1 MQNLD
6 QLLGADEAAAS
17 FDAVIC
23 RLGLML
29 FAAPAQALRA
39 VRCALRPGGKVAVI
53 APGVLERSLGDGGF
67 VGVQQRGAG
76 VGDDAGGIRGLSG
89 RR

>member
-1 MQNLD
+1 
-6 QLLGADEAAAS
+6 
-17 FDAVIC
+17 
-23 RLGLML
+23 ML